1 MVGKRTYYIGSPNGV
16 ILCVDKRLNGE
27 TIGRIYH
34 AYSKE
39 AIHISGME
47 EMIVYLEGFFDRLG
61 FPFPGTDEKTFRIS
75 GKKTE
80 REERMIKVM
89 REEDILENHGDAG
102 TFIIRVQHRQHS
114 SWQGLITWVD
124 EDKTVAFRSAL
135 ELIKLI
141 DEALNDKDDESGNET
156 FVKS

>member
-1 MVGKRTYYIGSPNGV
+1 M
-16 ILCVDKRLNGE
+16 DKRLNGE

-61 FPFPGTDEKTFRIS
+61 FPFPGTDEKTFSIS

>member
-1 MVGKRTYYIGSPNGV
+1 MGKRTYYIGSPNGV

-102 TFIIRVQHRQHS
+102 TFIIRVQHR
-114 SWQGLITWVD
+114 
-124 EDKTVAFRSAL
+124 
-135 ELIKLI
+135 
-141 DEALNDKDDESGNET
+141 
-156 FVKS
+156 